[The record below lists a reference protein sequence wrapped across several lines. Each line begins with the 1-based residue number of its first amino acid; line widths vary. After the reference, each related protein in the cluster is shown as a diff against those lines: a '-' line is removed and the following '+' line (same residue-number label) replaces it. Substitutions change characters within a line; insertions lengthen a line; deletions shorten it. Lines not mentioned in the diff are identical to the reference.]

1 MAVKDKKFME
11 RQVKDID
18 DAMRDLGIVLEE
30 KKVKV
35 KDPADQFDFNPQALR
50 EDSDD
55 E

>member
-1 MAVKDKKFME
+1 MAVKDKKFIE

-30 KKVKV
+30 KKAEI
-35 KDPADQFDFNPQALR
+35 KDPADQFDFDPQALR
-50 EDSDD
+50 EEFDD